1 MALKKW
7 LLWTIICILCVTVL
21 LFVGRFFSY
30 TGNKIRVGAQM
41 EQSHIEEDQR
51 IVVSTEISSYK
62 TP

>member
-30 TGNKIRVGAQM
+30 TGNKIRVGTQM
-41 EQSHIEEDQR
+41 EQSHAEEDQR
-51 IVVSTEISSYK
+51 MVEASEVEKYK
-62 TP
+62 ML